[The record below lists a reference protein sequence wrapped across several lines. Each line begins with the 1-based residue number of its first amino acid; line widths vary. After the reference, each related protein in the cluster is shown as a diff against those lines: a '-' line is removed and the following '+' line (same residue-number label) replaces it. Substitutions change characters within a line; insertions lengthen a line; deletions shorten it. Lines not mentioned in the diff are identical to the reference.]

1 MSSTTSN
8 QTSTTIQCLPQGV
21 CSWNYYLKGDVLNG
35 ETRLRSSSEQGS
47 IVVDGVVFAVKKQG
61 VFSGH
66 WTLEHEGTEVASAQK
81 QSVFWRTFDIDA
93 PGGPLLLAT
102 DSAFTRCYTLRR
114 GEESIATMRPN
125 HPLTRRGKMEI
136 LTSDWDSPTVVF
148 SFWLVALIW
157 RRLTQNN

>member
-1 MSSTTSN
+1 MSSTISN
-8 QTSTTIQCLPQGV
+8 QTSTIIQCLPQGI
-21 CSWNYYLKGDVLNG
+21 CSWNYSLMGDVLNG
-35 ETRLRSSSEQGS
+35 QTALRSSSEQGS

-81 QSVFWRTFDIDA
+81 PSVFWQNFDIDA
-93 PGGPLLLAT
+93 PGGPLLLAPDT
-102 DSAFTRCYTLRR
+102 PFTRCYTLRR

-125 HPLTRRGKMEI
+125 HPLTRRGKIEI
-136 LTSDWDSPTVVF
+136 LTSECDAPTVVF

-157 RRLTQNN
+157 RRLAQSG